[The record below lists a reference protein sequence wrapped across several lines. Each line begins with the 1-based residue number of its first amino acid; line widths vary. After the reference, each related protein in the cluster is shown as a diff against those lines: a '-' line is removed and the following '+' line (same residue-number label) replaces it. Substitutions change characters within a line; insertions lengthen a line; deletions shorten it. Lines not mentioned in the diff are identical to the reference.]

1 MLSDNVKQLIIDE
14 YGEDRANA
22 ILGGMQE
29 RVTTFRVN
37 SIKSSCEEM
46 EAILDANSIDYKK
59 CDWFEF
65 AYIIDSSEENRLR
78 ELEIYKQGKIYFQSL
93 SSMIPAI
100 IIEPEEGDNILDMCA
115 APGGK
120 TTLMSMLSNNKA
132 LITACEKNKIRYD
145 RLMFNVQ
152 KQGAKGI
159 NIINQDSRELS
170 SYFSFDKILL
180 DAPCSGS
187 GTLLE
192 NVDSKG
198 SIDKEYVEKLVK
210 VQRKLL
216 DKAITILKSGG
227 TLIYSTCSIFREENE
242 NNISYILN
250 KYNNIKLETINKE
263 QYTGMELLPTI
274 YDETICIEPNE
285 YYEGFFVAKIIK
297 I

>member
-14 YGEDRANA
+14 YGENEANA
-22 ILGGMQE
+22 IFEGMQG
-29 RVTTFRVN
+29 RVTTFRIN
-37 SIKSSCEEM
+37 PLKSSCEES
-46 EAILDANSIDYKK
+46 EAILNANSIDYKK
-59 CDWFEF
+59 CDWFEY
-65 AYIIDSSEENRLR
+65 AYIINSGEENRLR
-78 ELEIYKQGKIYFQSL
+78 ELDIYKQGKIYLQSL

-100 IIEPEEGDNILDMCA
+100 LIEPKEGDNILDMCA

-120 TTLMSMLSNNKA
+120 TTLMSILSNNKA

-145 RLMFNVQ
+145 RLLYNIQ

-170 SYFSFDKILL
+170 NYFSFDKILL

-192 NVDSKG
+192 SIDSKG

-227 TLIYSTCSIFREENE
+227 TLIYSTCSIFKEENE

-250 KYNNIKLETINKE
+250 KYNNLRLEAIDIE
-263 QYTGMELLPTI
+263 QYVNMEILPTK
-274 YDETICIEPNE
+274 YNETICIKPNE

-297 I
+297 L

>member
-1 MLSDNVKQLIIDE
+1 
-14 YGEDRANA
+14 
-22 ILGGMQE
+22 MQG
-29 RVTTFRVN
+29 RVTTFRIN
-37 SIKSSCEEM
+37 PLKSSCEEI
-46 EAILDANSIDYKK
+46 ESLLNANSIEYKK
-59 CDWFEF
+59 CDWFVL
-65 AYIIDSSEENRLR
+65 AYIINNNDENKLR
-78 ELEIYKQGKIYFQSL
+78 ELDIYKEGKIYLQSL

-100 IIEPEEGDNILDMCA
+100 LIEPKEGDNILDMCA

-120 TTLMSMLSNNKA
+120 TTLMSILSNNKA

-145 RLMFNVQ
+145 RLLYNIQ

-170 SYFSFDKILL
+170 NYFSFDKILL

-192 NVDSKG
+192 SIDSKG

-227 TLIYSTCSIFREENE
+227 TLIYSTCSIFKEENE
-242 NNISYILN
+242 DNISYILDE
-250 KYNNIKLETINKE
+250 YNNLKLEKISRE
-263 QYTGMELLPTI
+263 QYTSMEILPTK
-274 YDETICIEPNE
+274 YNETICIKPNG

-297 I
+297 L

>member
-1 MLSDNVKQLIIDE
+1 MLSNNVKQLIIDE
-14 YGEDRANA
+14 YGENEANA
-22 ILGGMQE
+22 IFEGMQG
-29 RVTTFRVN
+29 RVTTFRIN
-37 SIKSSCEEM
+37 PLKSSCEES
-46 EAILDANSIDYKK
+46 EAILNANSIDYKK
-59 CDWFEF
+59 CDWFEY
-65 AYIIDSSEENRLR
+65 AYIINSGEENRLR
-78 ELEIYKQGKIYFQSL
+78 ELDIYKQGKIYLQSL

-100 IIEPEEGDNILDMCA
+100 LIEPKEGDNILDMCA

-120 TTLMSMLSNNKA
+120 TTLMSILSNNKA

-145 RLMFNVQ
+145 RLLYNIQ

-170 SYFSFDKILL
+170 NYFSFDKILL

-192 NVDSKG
+192 SIDSKG

-227 TLIYSTCSIFREENE
+227 TLIYSTCSIFKKENE
-242 NNISYILN
+242 DNISYILN
-250 KYNNIKLETINKE
+250 KYNNLRLEAIDIE
-263 QYTGMELLPTI
+263 QYVNMEILPTK
-274 YDETICIEPNE
+274 YNGTICIKPNN
-285 YYEGFFVAKIIK
+285 YFEGFFVAKIIK

>member
-1 MLSDNVKQLIIDE
+1 MLSNNVKQLIIDE
-14 YGEDRANA
+14 YGENEANA
-22 ILGGMQE
+22 IFEGMQG
-29 RVTTFRVN
+29 RVTTFRIN
-37 SIKSSCEEM
+37 PLKSSCEES
-46 EAILDANSIDYKK
+46 EAILNANSIDYKK
-59 CDWFEF
+59 CDWFEY
-65 AYIIDSSEENRLR
+65 AYIINSGEENRLR
-78 ELEIYKQGKIYFQSL
+78 ELDIYKQGKIYLQSL

-100 IIEPEEGDNILDMCA
+100 LIEPKEGDNILDMCA

-120 TTLMSMLSNNKA
+120 TTLMSILSNNKA

-145 RLMFNVQ
+145 RLLYNIQ

-159 NIINQDSRELS
+159 NVINQDSRELS

-192 NVDSKG
+192 TVDSKG
-198 SIDKEYVEKLVK
+198 FIDKEYVEKLVK

-227 TLIYSTCSIFREENE
+227 ILIYSTCSVFKEENE
-242 NNISYILN
+242 NNISYILD
-250 KYNNIKLETINKE
+250 KYNNLKLEAINKE
-263 QYTGMELLPTI
+263 KYKDLELLPTK
-274 YDETICIEPNE
+274 YDETICIQPNE

-297 I
+297 L

>member
-14 YGEDRANA
+14 YGENEANA
-22 ILGGMQE
+22 IFAGMQG
-29 RVTTFRVN
+29 RVTTFRIN
-37 SIKSSCEEM
+37 PLKSSCEEI
-46 EAILDANSIDYKK
+46 ESILNDNGIEYKK
-59 CDWFEF
+59 CDWFDL
-65 AYIIDSSEENRLR
+65 AYIINNNDENKLR
-78 ELEIYKQGKIYFQSL
+78 ELDIYKEGNIYLQSL

-100 IIEPEEGDNILDMCA
+100 LIEPKEGDNILDMCA

-120 TTLMSMLSNNKA
+120 TTLMSILSNNKA

-145 RLMFNVQ
+145 RLLYNIQ
-152 KQGAKGI
+152 KQGTKGI
-159 NIINQDSRELS
+159 NVINQDSRELS

-192 NVDSKG
+192 SIDSKG

-227 TLIYSTCSIFREENE
+227 TLIYSTCSIFKEENE
-242 NNISYILN
+242 DNISYILN
-250 KYNNIKLETINKE
+250 KYNNLRLEAIDVE
-263 QYTGMELLPTI
+263 QYVNMEILPTK
-274 YDETICIEPNE
+274 YNETICIKPNE

-297 I
+297 L